1 MTDIKFCGLTRPE
14 DACEA
19 VRLGA
24 AYVGIVFA
32 AGPRRISPEGARR
45 ILFAVQKPVR
55 TVGVFGPQTPAEIVA
70 VASCLGLDVLQL
82 HAAADGQS
90 VRRVREQFA
99 GTIWAVLRLP
109 GATLPASAAEL
120 FDAADAV
127 VLDAHVAGS
136 LGGSGVPLPWNALG
150 PAVDPVR
157 KTRRLVLAGGLRPDN
172 VKDAIRALR
181 PDVVD
186 VSTGVESS
194 PGIKDHSRMRAFR
207 DAVMAAGD

>member
-32 AGPRRISPEGARR
+32 AGARRVSPEGARR
-45 ILFAVQKPVR
+45 ILFAVEKPVR
-55 TVGVFGPQTPAEIVA
+55 SVGVFGPQPLAEIVA
-70 VASCLGLDVLQL
+70 VASSLGLDVLQL

-109 GATLPASAAEL
+109 DATLPASAAEL

-127 VLDAHVAGS
+127 VLDAHVPGS
-136 LGGSGVPLPWNALG
+136 LGGNGVPLPWHALA
-150 PAVDPVR
+150 PAVDRVR
-157 KTRRLVLAGGLRPDN
+157 KMRRLVVAGGLRPDN
-172 VKDAIRALR
+172 VREAIQALR

-186 VSTGVESS
+186 VSTGVESA

-207 DAVMAAGD
+207 DAVRAAGI